1 MPDDALAYLIRP
13 APRAPGA
20 QSAPSASALPPDP
33 PCPGDLGDGDVERA
47 PQPTGVLSLRVRD
60 LLGHE
65 WVYEGPRGV
74 DAFPD
79 HVYRRMRVEKLVL
92 QRRNSSSKVAINEV
106 VLPQIAVGAARLVPG
121 DESTIRFQA
130 PKGVLRATSPP
141 ARPDD
146 FADDTSF
153 TVSLGE
159 LAKVGGNPRV
169 AFVSETPRRSQ
180 GSRATVWFGR
190 ALTNLVGWITLDR
203 PQDQMAHS
211 FADWSAGDRWWRA
224 LPVDDVEHTDDIRDI
239 ARPRRWRSAGD
250 GLHIAL
256 HMPRYR
262 AFEGRRRPPAGPRA
276 ASLME
281 AVDVCRRWGRRAT
294 DSRSA
299 APLSA
304 HRPGTADIEPASLT
318 RAAAHHGRRRC

>member
-1 MPDDALAYLIRP
+1 MVVVGAAVTIVIGLFSLVTTPPGRDSRRPVRTIPALYKGDFRYAAIGTERVWCVTEYIFVPDDALAYLIRP

-190 ALTNLVGWITLDR
+190 ALTNLVGWITSLLGV
-203 PQDQMAHS
+203 AV
-211 FADWSAGDRWWRA
+211 ATTVTVIVGI
-224 LPVDDVEHTDDIRDI
+224 VIE
-239 ARPRRWRSAGD
+239 RRWRGARPSDIPEEPVLVLPD
-250 GLHIAL
+250 GTPASRDS
-256 HMPRYR
+256 PDRSR
-262 AFEGRRRPPAGPRA
+262 ERPARRRRA
-276 ASLME
+276 
-281 AVDVCRRWGRRAT
+281 RR
-294 DSRSA
+294 
-299 APLSA
+299 
-304 HRPGTADIEPASLT
+304 
-318 RAAAHHGRRRC
+318 